1 MNDYDG
7 MILSERAYIQNKG
20 NEEGSEE
27 DVENANNG
35 NLYDDVLNGETDST
49 QGQVGQTSNDSSS
62 GMGSMPM
69 PTKQSQGDFKHTNR
83 QQVFAPPA
91 DIPSGEDDDIVARQI
106 REAAVKEADPILREK
121 LWQEY
126 RKYKNQGM
134 E

>member
-20 NEEGSEE
+20 SEEGSEE
-27 DVENANNG
+27 EVENANNG
-35 NLYDDVLNGETDST
+35 RLYDDVLNGES
-49 QGQVGQTSNDSSS
+49 DSSQATQRGMNSDSNS
-62 GMGSMPM
+62 GNGSMPM
-69 PTKQSQGDFKHTNR
+69 PSRQPEGDFKHSKN
-83 QQVFAPPA
+83 QQIYAPPT

-106 REAAVKEADPILREK
+106 REAALKEADPIIREK

-126 RKYKNQGM
+126 RKYKNQGK

>member
-27 DVENANNG
+27 EVENANNG
-35 NLYDDVLNGETDST
+35 RLYDDVLNGEADSSQVT
-49 QGQVGQTSNDSSS
+49 QRGMNNDSNS
-62 GMGSMPM
+62 GAGSMPM
-69 PTKQSQGDFKHTNR
+69 PNRQTQGDFKDTVN
-83 QQVFAPPA
+83 QQIYAPPT

-106 REAAVKEADPILREK
+106 REAALKEADPVIREK

-126 RKYKNQGM
+126 RKYKNQGK